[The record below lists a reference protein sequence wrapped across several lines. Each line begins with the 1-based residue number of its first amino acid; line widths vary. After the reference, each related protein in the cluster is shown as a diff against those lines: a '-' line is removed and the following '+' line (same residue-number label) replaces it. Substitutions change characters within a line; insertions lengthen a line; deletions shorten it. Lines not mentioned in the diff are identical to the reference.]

1 MTHHIGFYD
10 NKTKDN
16 ITYFWGYPESI
27 WYRFLD
33 AEHFYT
39 DVSGNEQ
46 YVFKSAIEI
55 TNIIN
60 VMEIYSV
67 VINSISLGRSFI
79 NTFTEIRSWLKN
91 NPSGEIKIQ
100 FYNNDLITGKKENYE
115 KLAINQVVY
124 ELAAQ
129 RLCSSKKAEDL
140 YDFDDYCS
148 WLADLTNTTD
158 GRAKYA
164 YALYALNMWSH
175 EIKETEFKLEAQHVM
190 YQLIKYTVNI
200 FTGD

>member
-10 NKTKDN
+10 NKTKEN

-27 WYRFLD
+27 WYRSLD

-60 VMEIYSV
+60 VMETYSV

-79 NTFTEIRSWLKN
+79 KTFTEIRCWLKT
-91 NPSGEIKIQ
+91 IQ
-100 FYNNDLITGKKENYE
+100 AE
-115 KLAINQVVY
+115 K
-124 ELAAQ
+124 
-129 RLCSSKKAEDL
+129 
-140 YDFDDYCS
+140 
-148 WLADLTNTTD
+148 
-158 GRAKYA
+158 
-164 YALYALNMWSH
+164 
-175 EIKETEFKLEAQHVM
+175 
-190 YQLIKYTVNI
+190 
-200 FTGD
+200 

>member
-10 NKTKDN
+10 KQTKES
-16 ITYFWGYPESI
+16 IVYFEGYPESM

-39 DVSGNEQ
+39 DVSGNDQ

-60 VMEIYSV
+60 VMETYSV
-67 VINSISLGRSFI
+67 IVNSYSNESFI
-79 NTFTEIRSWLKN
+79 ETFTEIRSWLKN
-91 NPSGEIKIQ
+91 NQSGEIKIQ

-129 RLCSSKKAEDL
+129 RLCSSKEAEDL
-140 YDFDDYCS
+140 YNFDDYS
-148 WLADLTNTTD
+148 NWLADLTNTTG

-164 YALYALNMWSH
+164 YALYAVNMWSH
-175 EIKETEFKLEAQHVM
+175 KIKETEFKLEAQHVM
-190 YQLIKYTVNI
+190 YQLIKYTDRI
-200 FTGD
+200 FLGK

>member
-16 ITYFWGYPESI
+16 IVYFWGYPESI

-46 YVFKSAIEI
+46 YVLKSAVEI

-60 VMEIYSV
+60 VMETYSV
-67 VINSISLGRSFI
+67 VVNSISLGRSFI
-79 NTFTEIRSWLKN
+79 TTFTEIRSWLKN

-129 RLCSSKKAEDL
+129 RLCSSKEAEDL
-140 YDFDDYCS
+140 YNFDDYCS
-148 WLADLTNTTD
+148 WLADLTNTTG

-164 YALYALNMWSH
+164 YTLYALNMWSH

-190 YQLIKYTVNI
+190 YQLIKYTNNI
-200 FTGD
+200 FTGK